1 MANEPLYFEDYL
13 SLKRTHP
20 CKFYT
25 LPIQRQMYLDQKR
38 IGDSFFSSYINKEV
52 LL

>member
-1 MANEPLYFEDYL
+1 MATKPISFEDYL

-25 LPIQRQMYLDQKR
+25 LPTQRQMYLDQKR
-38 IGDSFFSSYINKEV
+38 IGDSFFHSYINKEM